1 MVRQAAEAAVEA
13 AVEAVAEAQ
22 EQAAQS
28 AADAAAA
35 REEPGG
41 VLRKKA
47 GVRRLAIYASG
58 GGIDDVAARHANAAR

>member
-1 MVRQAAEAAVEA
+1 MRRAVVRQAAEAAVEA

-35 REEPGG
+35 REEEPGS
-41 VLRKKA
+41 VLRPKAGCKKA
-47 GVRRLAIYASG
+47 GQHRQRG
-58 GGIDDVAARHANAAR
+58 GH

>member
-28 AADAAAA
+28 AGDAAAA

>member
-1 MVRQAAEAAVEA
+1 MKIVGGSVRRAVVRQAAEAAVEA

-41 VLRKKA
+41 VLRKKG
-47 GVRRLAIYASG
+47 GVRTAGQCRQRG
-58 GGIDDVAARHANAAR
+58 GH